1 MKKAE
6 HQEVNHPTHYHK
18 KQHSHGNRTLD
29 IDQLAVRSGLAKFN
43 PDLKIVVGIGS
54 LIICLLSKNCVSAV
68 IAAFVMIFLT
78 VHFGKIKCK
87 DYWHMI
93 MIPFTFIALSGIVI
107 LVDFSKVQGGVI
119 DIPFFTIYLSITKT
133 TIISAASVSIK
144 AFCGICCLY
153 MISLSTP
160 LYEIIGV
167 LKRCRVPKIIIELM
181 YLMYRFIFI
190 LLDAFHNMNLSAE
203 TRLGYITLQRSYQSF
218 FGVCSN
224 LLVVAFKK
232 ASQSFDAMEARGYD
246 GIIAFIEKKKPITR
260 KQIVVVGIYFIS
272 LIMILAAER
281 IWL

>member
-1 MKKAE
+1 MEKVVK
-6 HQEVNHPTHYHK
+6 QVVNHQTHYHK

-29 IDQLAVRSGLAKFN
+29 IDQLAVHSGLAKFN
-43 PDLKIVVGIGS
+43 PDLKIGLGIGS
-54 LIICLLSKNCVSAV
+54 LIICLLSKNCISAI
-68 IAAFVMIFLT
+68 IAACVMIFVT
-78 VHFGKIKCK
+78 VHLGKIKCK
-87 DYWHMI
+87 EYWNMI
-93 MIPFTFIALSGIVI
+93 LIPFTFIALSGIVI
-107 LVDFSKVQGGVI
+107 LVDFSKVQQGFI
-119 DIPFFTIYLSITKT
+119 DIPIFTIYIAITKT
-133 TIISAASVSIK
+133 TIISAAIVSIK

-190 LLDAFHNMNLSAE
+190 LLDAFYNMNLSAE

-232 ASQSFDAMEARGYD
+232 ASRSFDAMEARGYD
-246 GIIAFIEKKKPITR
+246 GTITFIDKKKPITR

-272 LIMILAAER
+272 LIMTLTAER